1 MAQVS
6 TPQLRSSGNA
16 PVVVPFLGLLGPATA
31 ANMGA
36 AAGIALNPS
45 EGLVSDI
52 LVKMVLNGGETM
64 AISAKDW
71 GGATIAAANL
81 LVVDAA
87 TGRQSTAAALATGT
101 YYLPLNAGAG
111 VIQSLIFT
119 KSAAVNVGT
128 AIVSCAYDK
137 QANL

>member
-31 ANMGA
+31 ANFGA
-36 AAGIALNPS
+36 ATGIALNPS

-52 LVKMVLNGGETM
+52 VIKLVTTAETT

-81 LVVDAA
+81 TVLNAT
-87 TGRQSTAAALATGT
+87 TGRQVVASALASGT
-101 YYLPLNAGAG
+101 YIIPINQGAG

-119 KSAAVNVGT
+119 KSAAVNAGT
-128 AIVSCAYDK
+128 AIVSCAYDQ

>member
-31 ANMGA
+31 ANFGA
-36 AAGIALNPS
+36 ATGIALNPS

-52 LVKMVLNGGETM
+52 VIKLVTTTETT

-71 GGATIAAANL
+71 GGSTITAV
-81 LVVDAA
+81 LVLDAS
-87 TGRQSTAAALATGT
+87 TGREVSATALATGT
-101 YYLPLNAGAG
+101 YIIPHDKGAG
-111 VIQSLIFT
+111 VYQSLIFT
-119 KSAAVNVGT
+119 KSAAVNAGT
-128 AIVSCAYDK
+128 AVVSCSYD
-137 QANL
+137 QRANL

>member
-6 TPQLRSSGNA
+6 SPQLLSSGNA
-16 PVVVPFLGLLGPATA
+16 PVVVPFVSLLGPSTA
-31 ANMGA
+31 ANFGA

-45 EGLVSDI
+45 EGLLSDI
-52 LVKMVLNGGETM
+52 YIKLVTTTETT

-81 LVVDAA
+81 LVVDAS

-101 YYLPLNAGAG
+101 YYLPLDAGAG

-119 KSAAVNVGT
+119 KSAAVNAGT
-128 AIVSCAYDK
+128 AIVSCSYDQ